1 MLYQP
6 DSSLL
11 NNDLSNYPFF
21 TYQAR
26 YPIDKI
32 SGSYNSIIDFFFNRD
47 RFEEIM
53 KDEDWVQ
60 LVHGKDAIEIN
71 EIIDYNI
78 MVMLFLLFPTR
89 YPVIND
95 IKNSYDIFR
104 GIDSL
109 KTLFFNP
116 LKRAPFSY
124 LKLGSDVYTI
134 QKIIWLNDVLNHPKY
149 QRFLTNRRAGIPNVK
164 STNFSLVTLFSSITP
179 ANLNEQRENIKKCYL
194 DGCIDSREL
203 LYVGLDS
210 VSDSFELFLM
220 VDLIKGELTND
231 NINSVFCPMFGE
243 ITGSK
248 LLEIIE
254 NAKSKKTIN
263 SNRVDLNRY
272 MYSIG
277 DGKII
282 TSETNDENAEKDVDA
297 KKSEK
302 DEREYNEIS
311 DDIKNNFNDAFNEL
325 ENNLEFESIIKDYK
339 GKITN
344 KTLLLYLKKK
354 YRDLLPIFKFFG
366 TNNAVPFEFYSKTLS
381 RMSNEIENLKGRLRV
396 STTTEEEDA
405 YNFALS
411 NTTLLRIMIEEISK
425 KVAPQTTRATGKRRR
440 GGRGTR
446 KNKMVQ
452 KKRNS
457 TNIYKSK

>member
-1 MLYQP
+1 
-6 DSSLL
+6 
-11 NNDLSNYPFF
+11 
-21 TYQAR
+21 
-26 YPIDKI
+26 
-32 SGSYNSIIDFFFNRD
+32 
-47 RFEEIM
+47 
-53 KDEDWVQ
+53 
-60 LVHGKDAIEIN
+60 
-71 EIIDYNI
+71 
-78 MVMLFLLFPTR
+78 
-89 YPVIND
+89 
-95 IKNSYDIFR
+95 
-104 GIDSL
+104 
-109 KTLFFNP
+109 
-116 LKRAPFSY
+116 
-124 LKLGSDVYTI
+124 
-134 QKIIWLNDVLNHPKY
+134 
-149 QRFLTNRRAGIPNVK
+149 
-164 STNFSLVTLFSSITP
+164 
-179 ANLNEQRENIKKCYL
+179 
-194 DGCIDSREL
+194 
-203 LYVGLDS
+203 
-210 VSDSFELFLM
+210 
-220 VDLIKGELTND
+220 
-231 NINSVFCPMFGE
+231 
-243 ITGSK
+243 
-248 LLEIIE
+248 
-254 NAKSKKTIN
+254 
-263 SNRVDLNRY
+263 